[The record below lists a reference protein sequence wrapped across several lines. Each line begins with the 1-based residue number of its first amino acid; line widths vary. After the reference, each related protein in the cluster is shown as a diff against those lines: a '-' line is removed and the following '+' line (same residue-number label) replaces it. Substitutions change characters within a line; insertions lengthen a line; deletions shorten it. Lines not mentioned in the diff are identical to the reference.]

1 MCDSEGGEG
10 GGGQLQKSALSE
22 PKLFPDLVT

>member
-1 MCDSEGGEG
+1 MCDSKEGGE